1 MKIIKKLQPSIEK
14 RDTIYRCT
22 ILIDIKVVCSLYKVA
37 HEVNYLQC
45 SELFAFSKSF
55 VNMVL
60 HEFVVD
66 VNVVFLGT
74 KFGDH

>member
-1 MKIIKKLQPSIEK
+1 M
-14 RDTIYRCT
+14 
-22 ILIDIKVVCSLYKVA
+22 CSLYEVA

-45 SELFAFSKSF
+45 SELFVFSKSF

-66 VNVVFLGT
+66 VNVVFIGT

>member
-14 RDTIYRCT
+14 RDTTYRCA
-22 ILIDIKVVCSLYKVA
+22 ILIDIEVVCTLYKVA

-66 VNVVFLGT
+66 VNVVFRNQIW
-74 KFGDH
+74 